1 LQSTRDIVRR
11 IKEYSPSLGVY
22 VFAGG
27 FLLRLFVLFRLT
39 ASPFLLPSRGDMYF
53 YNDWALRILH
63 GTWTDHLAFYGL
75 PLYAYLLAGI
85 YRICVSTP
93 FIPGVIQA
101 ALDAG
106 TAVLIFKISSTLLT
120 SLQEPASAKA
130 GSPAFSALREIRVFA
145 VVAAAGWA
153 FFLPA
158 QAYSAILMPTAW
170 AVFIFWFLVWQVVR
184 ADRSPG
190 LGEQFVTGLIIGIA
204 AMGVAT
210 ILFLIPL
217 LLWTPLTRFD
227 AAVHLRARRLMLAA
241 LSLFAGLA
249 LGTSPCW
256 LHNYFVAG
264 DPVILSAHSGIN
276 FWIGNNPEAN
286 GYPHFPPGLRAG
298 QAALLQ
304 DSIDGAET
312 ALGHHLKHGE
322 VSAFWSAKARHYI
335 ASHPIDWLKLTGV
348 KFRNL
353 WSAFQYDDLS
363 IITAL
368 RAEHVLLPGISFGLI
383 AVLGI
388 PGMILF
394 GRSVPRSR
402 LVTAAIFLQMAALLP
417 VFVTERY
424 RMPIVPGLLILG
436 ALCVFALWRSLVAG
450 NIKFSATCVGLL
462 ILSTMLVSWP
472 QRNPSL
478 WALDAYNSGWQALET
493 GDLERAEKTLRLAY
507 SYVPA
512 NPETNFALGNL
523 RLEQHRSQAAAEMY
537 RRTLTLD
544 PKHEG
549 ALNNLGVIALENN
562 RSGEAIAW
570 FRQALTLNAGNGKT
584 HFLLAKALL
593 LNGDTVTARAEIDQ
607 ALSISPNQA
616 DFQKFR
622 AGLP

>member
-1 LQSTRDIVRR
+1 MQTPRNLIRR
-11 IKEYSPSLGVY
+11 IRDYSPTLGVY
-22 VFAGG
+22 VFAGV
-27 FLLRLFVLFRLT
+27 FLLRVFVLFRLS

-63 GTWTDHLAFYGL
+63 GHWTDHFAFYGL

-85 YRICVSTP
+85 YKVCGYTP
-93 FIPGVIQA
+93 FVPGAIQA

-106 TAVLIFKISSTLLT
+106 TAVLIFKISDVLL
-120 SLQEPASAKA
+120 
-130 GSPAFSALREIRVFA
+130 SALREPLPGKAGPITFSPLRGTRVFA
-145 VVAAAGWA
+145 VIAAAGWA
-153 FFLPA
+153 IFLPA

-170 AVFIFWFLVWQVVR
+170 AVFVFWFLVWRVVR
-184 ADRSPG
+184 SDHPPG
-190 LGEQFVTGLIIGIA
+190 LREQFVTGLVIGVA

-217 LLWTPLTRFD
+217 LLWPALTRLGTS
-227 AAVHLRARRLMLAA
+227 ALLRIRHFALATVC
-241 LSLFAGLA
+241 LFAGLI

-256 LHNYFVAG
+256 VHNYFVAR

-276 FWIGNNPEAN
+276 FWIGNNPDAN
-286 GYPHFPPGLRAG
+286 GYPRFPPGLRAG

-304 DSIDGAET
+304 DSIDGAER
-312 ALGHHLKHGE
+312 AVGRSLKRGE
-322 VSAFWSAKARHYI
+322 VSAFWAAKARHYI
-335 ASHPIDWLKLTGV
+335 AAHPIEWLKLLGL

-353 WSAFQYDDLS
+353 WSAFRYDDLS

-368 RAEHVLLPGISFGLI
+368 SAAHVLVPGISFGLI
-383 AVLGI
+383 ATFGI

-394 GRSVPRSR
+394 WQRVPRSR

-424 RMPIVPGLLILG
+424 RMTIVPGLLILG
-436 ALCVFALWRSLVAG
+436 SLFVFALWSSLVEEKT
-450 NIKFSATCVGLL
+450 KFSIISITLL
-462 ILSTMLVSWP
+462 ILSTIAVSWP

-507 SYVPA
+507 SYVPT
-512 NPETNFALGNL
+512 NPETNFAFGNL
-523 RLEQHRSQAAAEMY
+523 RWEQHHPEAAAEMY

-549 ALNNLGVIALENN
+549 ALNNLGVIALENH
-562 RSGEAIAW
+562 RIKEAIGW
-570 FRQALTLNAGNGKT
+570 FRHALTLNARNGKT

-593 LNGDTVTARAEIDQ
+593 LEGDATTARNEIDE
-607 ALSISPNQA
+607 ALSINPNQPE
-616 DFQKFR
+616 FQKFR
-622 AGLP
+622 ASLP

>member
-1 LQSTRDIVRR
+1 LQPPRNITRR
-11 IKEYSPSLGVY
+11 IKEYSPTTGVY
-22 VFAGG
+22 VFAGV
-27 FLLRLFVLFRLT
+27 FLLRVFVLFRLT

-63 GTWTDHLAFYGL
+63 GQWTDHLAFYGL

-85 YRICVSTP
+85 YKICGYTLFV
-93 FIPGVIQA
+93 PGLIQA

-106 TAVLIFKISSTLLT
+106 TAVLIFKISSSLLT
-120 SLQEPASAKA
+120 SLEEPASAKS
-130 GSPAFSALREIRVFA
+130 GSTAFSGLRETRVFA
-145 VVAAAGWA
+145 VTAAAGWA

-170 AVFIFWFLVWQVVR
+170 AVFIFWLLVWRVLR
-184 ADRSPG
+184 TDRSPG
-190 LGEQFVTGLIIGIA
+190 IGEQFVTGLVIGIA

-217 LLWTPLTRFD
+217 LLWTALTRFD
-227 AAVHLRARRLMLAA
+227 AAVHSRARRFTLAA

-304 DSIDGAET
+304 DSIDGAEA
-312 ALGHHLKHGE
+312 ALGRHLKHGE

-348 KFRNL
+348 KFCNL
-353 WSAFQYDDLS
+353 WSSFQYDDLS

-368 RAEHVLLPGISFGLI
+368 RAEHVLFPGISFGLI
-383 AVLGI
+383 AALGI

-394 GRSVPRSR
+394 WKRVPRSR
-402 LVTAAIFLQMAALLP
+402 LVSAAIFLQMAALLP

-436 ALCVFALWRSLVAG
+436 SLCVFALWRSLVAG
-450 NIKFSATCVGLL
+450 NMKFSAACVGLL
-462 ILSTMLVSWP
+462 ILSTIAVSWP
-472 QRNPSL
+472 QENPSL
-478 WALDAYNSGWQALET
+478 WALDAYNSGWQALEA

-507 SYVPA
+507 SYVPT
-512 NPETNFALGNL
+512 NPETNFAFGNL
-523 RLEQHRSQAAAEMY
+523 RLEQHQPQAAAEMY

-544 PKHEG
+544 PRHEG

-562 RSGEAIAW
+562 RSKEAIGW
-570 FRQALTLNAGNGKT
+570 FRQALTLNTRNGKT

-593 LNGDTVTARAEIDQ
+593 LNGDAATARLEIDQ
-607 ALSISPNQA
+607 ALSISPNQTE
-616 DFQKFR
+616 FQKIR